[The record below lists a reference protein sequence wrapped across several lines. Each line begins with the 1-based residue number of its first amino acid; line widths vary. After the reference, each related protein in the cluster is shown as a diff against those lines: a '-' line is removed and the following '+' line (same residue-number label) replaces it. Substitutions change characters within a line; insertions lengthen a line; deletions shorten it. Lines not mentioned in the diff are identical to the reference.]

1 MKELSTAPVTVPQVI
16 ISKSELNM
24 VKTNPL
30 ITQAIDNLC
39 MVLSICGEK
48 ELSDDMIQ
56 EIKLKMKSLKL
67 RDSVTVK

>member
-1 MKELSTAPVTVPQVI
+1 MFIRGK
-16 ISKSELNM
+16 

-39 MVLSICGEK
+39 MVLSIGGEK
-48 ELSDDMIQ
+48 ELNDEMIQ